1 MKKLVSLLM
10 VALLLQTFVFA
21 SGREYKVTEAKV
33 LSEKNITITGNKA
46 EMWHYGGY
54 IGFTS
59 VDLTGINSVIIKGTY
74 NDKNGN
80 SGDTVAVRLDS
91 PTGKILGYVH
101 INKGSIYRLAK
112 KRLERL
118 FHSINHIYTSMPRQ
132 SRVIPSLYYVF
143 ELRHIL
149 I

>member
-1 MKKLVSLLM
+1 MKKIITCIFLSLIFILSAKNLY
-10 VALLLQTFVFA
+10 VTFHKNVKVEVENVLPKENVIRYQYSPIAEFPESGEVFIDSESLA
-21 SGREYKVTEAKV
+21 RQYRICGRGQR
-33 LSEKNITITGNKA
+33 S
-46 EMWHYGGY
+46 
-54 IGFTS
+54 FS
-59 VDLTGINSVIIKGTY
+59 VQ
-74 NDKNGN
+74 
-80 SGDTVAVRLDS
+80 
-91 PTGKILGYVH
+91 YVH